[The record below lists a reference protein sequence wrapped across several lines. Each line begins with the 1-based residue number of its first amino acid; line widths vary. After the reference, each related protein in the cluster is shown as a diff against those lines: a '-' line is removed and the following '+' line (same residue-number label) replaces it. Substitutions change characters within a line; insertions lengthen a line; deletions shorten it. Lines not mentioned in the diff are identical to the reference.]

1 MGRSTV
7 IGKSSRFETRNRK
20 FVFRGW
26 PWEPGGA
33 CGAANFRF
41 QISNLEIQRQ
51 RESKLGLQLSPV
63 HTPRIPNL
71 RFQISNSE
79 LPVSG
84 SKSPIAK
91 VEPSVS
97 GSEPPIAKF
106 ELAALGSKPP
116 IADFEPPAF
125 CFKFPISNFKFPV
138 SRSNNW
144 GFTLLELM
152 VVLTLLLILATMS
165 MPIFQLAIVH
175 AREAVLK
182 DDLYT
187 LRKLID
193 EFTLDKQRPPTS
205 LDDLVDAGYLRSGIP
220 VDPFT
225 GSNQTWRTDVED
237 VPLNPSQAA
246 SGIVDVHSGSDEIAL
261 DGTPYS
267 SW

>member
-26 PWEPGGA
+26 PWGPGGA
-33 CGAANFRF
+33 CRPANFKF
-41 QISNLEIQRQ
+41 QISNFEFQKQ
-51 RESKLGLQLSPV
+51 RESKSGLEPSPG
-63 HTPRIPNL
+63 HPLRISHL
-71 RFQISNSE
+71 KFQIPNSE
-79 LPVSG
+79 LPASG

-91 VEPSVS
+91 
-97 GSEPPIAKF
+97 F
-106 ELAALGSKPP
+106 EHPASGSKPP
-116 IADFEPPAF
+116 IANFEL
-125 CFKFPISNFKFPV
+125 PV
-138 SRSNNW
+138 SHSNTW

-152 VVLTLLLILATMS
+152 VVLTLLMILATMS
-165 MPIFQLAIVH
+165 MPIFQSAIVH

-246 SGIVDVHSGSDEIAL
+246 SGIVDVHSGSDGIAL